1 MSKIRRRKCVIC
13 GESFMPQFTSL
24 QKACSMAHAI
34 EYTKLREAAKKA
46 QLNNLRNEK
55 IDLETLSKALD
66 NTRIIVNKF
75 IRMRDKGKNCISCGF
90 PLKGVYDAGHVF
102 SVKQHSG
109 IRFYE
114 PNIFGQ
120 CMQCN
125 RYNEGE
131 HVKAKLNAKERLT
144 VNEYDNLEKRAK
156 IALRIPH
163 TWTRTELK
171 EIRKEFSNKIKQL
184 KQKL

>member
-1 MSKIRRRKCVIC
+1 MSKVRKKRCVIC
-13 GESFMPQFTSL
+13 NELFTPQYTSL
-24 QKACSMAHAI
+24 QKACSPLHAI
-34 EYTKLREAAKKA
+34 QYSKLKEAAKVSS
-46 QLNNLRNEK
+46 LNKLRNEK

-102 SVKQHSG
+102 SVNQHSG

-144 VNEYDNLEKRAK
+144 VSEYDNLEKRAK
-156 IALRIPH
+156 IALRIPY

-184 KQKL
+184 EL